1 MIVAPWDQV
10 LLNNLNSH
18 FPQHYII
25 EFIPKMPNFIRSSI
39 AVKVQLSIQLILLL
53 VSIAGA
59 VSFYNIER
67 NAQERG
73 EEEKIKA
80 LADGVINGAN
90 MLMLNGII
98 SDVEQ
103 RKLFIQK
110 MGSSEEI
117 KSLRLIRNK
126 LVQKQY
132 GQGLPEEQP
141 VGDHELRAL
150 EDGKIVFERQG
161 SVLHGIVP
169 YTVSKNFRG
178 TNCLICH
185 DVPEGY
191 RNGASVVDLDITVN
205 NAELREL
212 VWILLAAIVLIQVTL
227 WQLINYILRRLVS
240 GPAGRMKTAMVEIT
254 NTGDFT
260 RRVAAGSDD
269 EIGQT
274 IRSFNDLMGNLQTA
288 FRQMHDGIERVAES
302 SQSLSTSSKQVAG
315 SSTNQSEAASSMAAT
330 VEQVTV
336 SIGHVSEGAS
346 EALRISRNS
355 GELSEQG
362 GEVIHRAADEMRKIA
377 ETVRQTSVSIENLG
391 AQSSRISSIV
401 MVIKEIAD
409 QTNLLALNA
418 AIEAARAGEQ
428 GRGFAVV
435 ADEVRKLAERTTQS
449 TQEVTGM
456 IDTIQQA
463 SHAALI
469 GMAAAVD
476 QVSGGV
482 ALAQQAGDAIN
493 QIKAESGQVLRTV
506 SDISTALEEQSKASN
521 DIAVR
526 IEQVAQM
533 TEQNSVAAE
542 QTANA
547 ADQLAKLADDMRN
560 TVNRFRI

>member
-1 MIVAPWDQV
+1 MGLSILKQ
-10 LLNNLNSH
+10 SK
-18 FPQHYII
+18 FTFSQHYII

-67 NAQERG
+67 NAHERG

-98 SDVEQ
+98 GDVEQ

-141 VGDHELRAL
+141 VGDHELSAL
-150 EDGKIVFERQG
+150 EDGKIFFERQG
-161 SVLHGIVP
+161 DVLHGIVP
-169 YTVSKNFRG
+169 YTESKNFRG

-191 RNGASVVDLDITVN
+191 HNGASVVDLDITVN
-205 NAELREL
+205 NAELRKL

-377 ETVRQTSVSIENLG
+377 ETVRQTSLSIENLG

-476 QVSGGV
+476 QVNGGV

-521 DIAVR
+521 DIAAR